1 MPAAKPE
8 IIVEETQMK
17 HNRDAA
23 SALLKASAPGVSDR
37 LRTYAGVVEMIATR
51 RDRLAH

>member
-8 IIVEETQMK
+8 IIVEEIQMN

-23 SALLKASAPGVSDR
+23 SALLKASAPGISDR
-37 LRTYAGVVEMIATR
+37 LRTYAEVVEMITTR
-51 RDRLAH
+51 RHRLAH